1 VFFVKI
7 TSKVITVIGPKAGC
21 DPDDR
26 VRKVPIATKNG
37 HLLIKR
43 LRRFLIAQEQSQLEH
58 PDDPVEVRIPG
69 EIILKIVNERHKM
82 TNSLKR
88 MGNAL
93 DRKSATIVDL
103 NKQLDEAINIATRYR
118 EFCSLITGSFT
129 DLLDAA
135 AGYRDAITGD
145 DIKVQMEKYE
155 ELSRQIDESAQMIE
169 DLPKMEE
176 LEAAKEEEKDD
187 QC

>member
-1 VFFVKI
+1 
-7 TSKVITVIGPKAGC
+7 
-21 DPDDR
+21 
-26 VRKVPIATKNG
+26 
-37 HLLIKR
+37 
-43 LRRFLIAQEQSQLEH
+43 
-58 PDDPVEVRIPG
+58 
-69 EIILKIVNERHKM
+69 
-82 TNSLKR
+82 

-145 DIKVQMEKYE
+145 DIKVQMEKYK
-155 ELSRQIDESAQMIE
+155 ELSCQIDESAQMIE

-176 LEAAKEEEKDD
+176 LETAKEEEKDD
-187 QC
+187 RACRSFRQRDECDGRTDPRERTEVTNIAHHFRWQ